1 MECGDLVGGR
11 FEIGAVVREGGMGL
25 VFRAFDRETGRRC
38 ALKTLIEASKTYVE
52 RFEREA
58 ELLASLRHP
67 AVVSYVAHGFHAKEP
82 YLVMDWL
89 DGEELGDRL
98 ARGPLAIGDAR
109 EVAARIADALGAAH
123 VLGIVHRDVKPSNIV
138 LVSGDVTRATLIDFG
153 VARADVGPRRTRTGL
168 VLGTPGYMA
177 PEQARASRDVDARAD
192 VYALGCVLFECL
204 TGKPPFAGEHP
215 VAVLAK
221 VLLDEAPR
229 LASVA
234 PAIPPDLDAL
244 VARMLA
250 KDPSRRPESGDAVA
264 RALRS
269 SRMSTLPPNESVMP
283 ESITHDERVVVH
295 VILAAR
301 FGDATDPHG
310 RTIPDAQNTMEA
322 PAFVEEIE
330 ERFGLHVDVLAD
342 GSVLATVRPGALG
355 PKGGAARAASIARD
369 LAAATGQAV
378 AIASGFERLTGVKRG
393 MPLGDVVDRAVELSR
408 RAAREGLVGVLTDEL
423 TESLLGE
430 KAGAITRPLVGRDRE
445 IAVLGGLLDEIE
457 HEHAARIAL
466 VTSPPGGGKSRLL
479 AAALEGFRGR
489 DAPPRVCSVRCDETT
504 SQSPLGVATDVVF
517 SLCGIGGGEPAHERR
532 ARLASRLETT
542 RLSSQSK
549 QRVLDFVGDVVGAT
563 VSPSLALLAARA
575 DAMTMSDHIQR
586 AFVDFL
592 RGCSAELLVV
602 AIDDLQWCDRAT
614 FRLLEAAMRE
624 LEDVPLLLVGLARPD
639 FDDAFPA
646 AFAERAL
653 TRLALSP
660 LGKRAAEALV
670 RDVAGDVA
678 DAVVAEIV
686 KRGEGNAFMLAELAR
701 GARGGQELGELG
713 GTTAV
718 VASRFEALSTDARR
732 ALRAASIVGQRF
744 SEDAVAVIVG
754 AEPAAPWLQA
764 AWDELERAEIIEPS
778 AHVRTFR
785 HALLREAAY
794 ATLTDED
801 KTRGH
806 KLAARYCEAA
816 DAGAAIVA
824 FHAEAGGEREQ
835 AARAYVDAAQSA
847 LDAIDLAGVL
857 DSVKAAIRCGASDK
871 LLGRAHRLGADAAFW
886 LGALRD
892 SEEHASRAVELV
904 DPSTADFFAAAQYL
918 VSSCSRLGH
927 ADRALEATRRLL
939 TSPAT
944 AATTAARATALL
956 SASSFLPL
964 QGQIDLAKAILRD
977 LKPVVGALAG
987 AHPALP
993 ARYSRSHAVC
1003 AMASGDIVGFL
1014 ASTREAAER
1023 FATVG
1028 DRRNEL
1034 AQRGNV
1040 VYALLEIG
1048 EYDEAAREGEA
1059 VVAEAEALGLRNVVA
1074 LAKQNAGY
1082 ALVKSGS
1089 DSGVALLR
1097 EALAEFVAQGH
1108 ARMAG
1113 GTHIYLAS
1121 AHFGAGRLDE
1131 ALVEIEEALAA
1142 LASTPPLRAYALAVR
1157 ARIDVR
1163 RDDIAR
1169 AQAGAQEALGLL
1181 GSLGGIDSGETDVYL
1196 AAAEA
1201 KLAAG
1206 DESGARAVLKRG
1218 RERLDARAAR
1228 LDEARRVTF
1237 LTKVAANAELSK
1249 LAARLLPKD

>member
-38 ALKTLIEASKTYVE
+38 AVKTLIEASRAYTD

-58 ELLASLRHP
+58 ELLSSLRHP
-67 AVVSYVAHGFHAKEP
+67 AVVSYVAHGFHGIEP

-98 ARGPLAIGDAR
+98 ARGPLALADAR

-229 LASVA
+229 LATVA
-234 PAIPPDLDAL
+234 PMVPPDLDAL
-244 VARMLA
+244 VARMLS
-250 KDPSRRPESGDAVA
+250 KDPARRPESGDAVA
-264 RALRS
+264 RALRA
-269 SRMSTLPPNESVMP
+269 SRGSAVPPNESVMP
-283 ESITHDERVVVH
+283 ESITDDERVVVH
-295 VILAAR
+295 VILSAR
-301 FGDATDPHG
+301 FGDAIEQHD
-310 RTIPDAQNTMEA
+310 RTIADDAGTLEA
-322 PAFVEEIE
+322 PAFVEQIE
-330 ERFGLHVDVLAD
+330 ARFGLHVDVLAD

-355 PKGGAARAASIARD
+355 PKGGAARAAAIARE
-369 LAAATGQAV
+369 LATTAGHAV
-378 AIASGFERLTGVKRG
+378 AIASGFERVKRG
-393 MPLGDVVDRAVELSR
+393 MPLGEVVDRAVELSR
-408 RAAREGLVGVLTDEL
+408 RAAREGREGVVTDEL
-423 TESLLGE
+423 TDSLLGE
-430 KAGAITRPLVGRDRE
+430 RAAETRPFVGRERE
-445 IAVLGGLLDEIE
+445 LVVLDGLLAEIE
-457 HEHAARIAL
+457 HEHTARIAI

-479 AAALEGFRGR
+479 AAALERFR
-489 DAPPRVCSVRCDETT
+489 AHETPPRVCSVRGDETT
-504 SQSPLGVATDVVF
+504 SQSPLGVATDIVF
-517 SLCGIGGGEPAHERR
+517 SLCGIGGAEPAHERR
-532 ARLASRLETT
+532 ARLAARLETT

-549 QRVLDFVGDVVGAT
+549 QRVLDFVGDVIGAT
-563 VSPSLALLAARA
+563 TSPSLALLAARA

-592 RGCSAELLVV
+592 RGCSEQMLVV

-624 LEDVPLLLVGLARPD
+624 LEDVPLCLIGLARPD

-653 TRLALSP
+653 TRLPLQP

-670 RDVAGDVA
+670 RDIAASAGDEMVT
-678 DAVVAEIV
+678 EIV

-701 GARGGQELGELG
+701 GAREGQALGDLG

-718 VASRFEALSTDARR
+718 VASRFEALTTEARR
-732 ALRAASIVGQRF
+732 VLRAASIVGQRF

-754 AEPAAPWLQA
+754 AEPSAAWLQT
-764 AWDELERAEIIEPS
+764 AWDDLERAEIIEPS

-785 HALLREAAY
+785 HALLRDAAY
-794 ATLTDED
+794 ATLTDDD

-806 KLAARYCEAA
+806 KLAARYFEGV
-816 DAGAAIVA
+816 DAGADIVA
-824 FHAEAGGEREQ
+824 FHAELGGDLDQ

-857 DSVKAAIRCGASDK
+857 ERVKAAIRCGATGK

-904 DPSTADFFAAAQYL
+904 DPATTDFFAAAQYL

-939 TSPAT
+939 TAPAS

-977 LKPVVGALAG
+977 LNPVVRALAG

-1040 VYALLEIG
+1040 VYALLELG
-1048 EYDEAAREGEA
+1048 EYDEAAREGAA
-1059 VVAEAEALGLRNVVA
+1059 VVAEAQALGLRNVVA

-1082 ALVKSGS
+1082 ALVKSGAE
-1089 DSGVALLR
+1089 VAGLPLLR
-1097 EALAEFVAQGH
+1097 EALAEFEAQGH

-1121 AHFGAGRLDE
+1121 AHFGAGRDDD
-1131 ALVEIEEALAA
+1131 ALREIDEALAA
-1142 LASTPPLRAYALAVR
+1142 LSSTPPLRAYALAVR
-1157 ARIDVR
+1157 ARIDVQR
-1163 RDDIAR
+1163 GDLAR
-1169 AQAGAQEALGLL
+1169 AEHGAQEAMRILD
-1181 GSLGGIDSGETDVYL
+1181 SLGGIDSGETDVYL

-1206 DESGARAVLKRG
+1206 DENGARPILKRG
-1218 RERLDARAAR
+1218 RERLDARASR

-1237 LTKVAANAELSK
+1237 LGKVATNAELTK
-1249 LAARLLPKD
+1249 LAARLLPR